1 MDRGK
6 YLTTGELAKLMHVTK
21 NTLFHYDKI
30 GLFSPELVLDNE
42 YRYYSIHQLEA
53 LDTIIVLKELGMPL
67 KEIRAFLNGRS
78 PEKLLELFDRE
89 EQQIREK
96 MRTLKDQ
103 SRFIQEKSDQ
113 IRSFQRKE
121 TDRVYRVSLKERYYL
136 ISTFDNPDNTVVAQ
150 KITELCEAYESRNH
164 SMRYEIGYIQHGRD
178 IVSGQYGNYRNVVLL
193 MRKKPY
199 GLSYQSFPEGDYL
212 TVYYKGDWHNIGP
225 DYEKLLAY
233 AGEHGLKL
241 SDEFLETS
249 VVDSLMAER
258 EEDYVTEITVQILE
272 QEKTVPQE
280 GSNGI

>member
-30 GLFSPELVLDNE
+30 GLFSPELVLENE

-67 KEIRAFLNGRS
+67 KEIRGFLNGRS

-89 EQQIREK
+89 ERQIRNK
-96 MRTLKDQ
+96 LRKLKDQ
-103 SRFIQEKSDQ
+103 SRFIQEKSEQ

-121 TDRVYRVSLKERYYL
+121 TDRVYTVPFKERYYL
-136 ISTFDNPDNTVVAQ
+136 ISTYENPDNTVVAE
-150 KITELCEAYESRNH
+150 KITELSEAYESRNH
-164 SMRYEIGYIQHGRD
+164 SMRYEIGYIQHGED
-178 IVSGQYGNYRNVVLL
+178 IASGQYGNYRNVVLL
-193 MRKKPY
+193 MRKKPN

-212 TVYYKGDWHNIGP
+212 TIYYRGDWHNIGC

-233 AGEHGLKL
+233 AKEHRLKL
-241 SDEFLETS
+241 SDKFLETS

-272 QEKTVPQE
+272 AEKTLPLAGADGV
-280 GSNGI
+280 